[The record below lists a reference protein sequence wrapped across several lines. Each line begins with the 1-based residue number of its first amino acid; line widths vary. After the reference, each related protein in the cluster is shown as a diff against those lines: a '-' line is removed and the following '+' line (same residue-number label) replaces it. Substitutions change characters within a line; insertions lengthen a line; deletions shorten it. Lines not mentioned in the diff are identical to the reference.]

1 MVSKIKNYSFS
12 YSFLD
17 LCWDKQIHAGRQE
30 CWYDKL
36 NFCYYYIR
44 FLNRKDFKHLM
55 TDFVIANE
63 NSFLWI

>member
-36 NFCYYYIR
+36 NFSYYYIR
-44 FLNRKDFKHLM
+44 FLKRKDFKYLT
-55 TDFVIANE
+55 TDFVIANG